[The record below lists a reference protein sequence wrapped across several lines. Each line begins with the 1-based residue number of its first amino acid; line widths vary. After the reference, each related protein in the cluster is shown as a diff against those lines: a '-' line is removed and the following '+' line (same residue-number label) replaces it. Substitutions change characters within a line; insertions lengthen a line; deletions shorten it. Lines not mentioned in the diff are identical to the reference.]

1 MRQRAETRLR
11 HNWFCSKRKGNRMR
25 NFMPDPADL
34 RWLVRSLDL
43 SSFSAA
49 AREMDVAVSVVTRG
63 VDRLEAGYGVT
74 LLRRSTHGL
83 SATPEGAELA
93 QEARELL
100 ERLEDISSALSK
112 QRNRVAGVVRL
123 ASSQEICEELIVP
136 HLTRLRAQHP
146 ALRIELVA
154 EDRVA
159 DLVTDGID
167 VALRTTVGNSES
179 VVARELG
186 SFERRLY
193 AAPEYLRMHGVPD
206 SPQALHQ
213 HHAVTHTAQGPSVTW
228 AFRKSGRK
236 MDVTVRPQLAAST
249 SALVHHALVAGAGVG
264 MLSRPLAAA
273 DVARGR
279 LVEVL
284 APFASGVEYTMYAVS
299 LPGRRGTARVRAVVD
314 FLRETA
320 GKQWVMA

>member
-1 MRQRAETRLR
+1 MP
-11 HNWFCSKRKGNRMR
+11 
-25 NFMPDPADL
+25 NFLPDPADL

-43 SSFSAA
+43 GSFSAA
-49 AREMDVAVSVVTRG
+49 ARELDVAVSVVTRG

-83 SATPEGAELA
+83 SATPEGLELA

-100 ERLEDISSALSK
+100 ARMEDISAALSR
-112 QRNRVAGVVRL
+112 QRGRVAGVVRL
-123 ASSQEICEELIVP
+123 ASSQELCEELVIP
-136 HLTRLRAQHP
+136 HLARLRAQHP

-167 VALRTTVGNSES
+167 VALRTTVGNSDS

-186 SFERRLY
+186 TFERRLY
-193 AAPEYLRMHGVPD
+193 AAPDYLRQHGEPD
-206 SPQALHQ
+206 NPHELHRHQ
-213 HHAVTHTAQGPSVTW
+213 IVTHTAQGPSVTW
-228 AFRKSGRK
+228 TFRQAGRA
-236 MDVTVRPQLAAST
+236 MEVAVRSQLAANS
-249 SALVHHALVAGAGVG
+249 SALVHHALVNGAGIG

-284 APFASGVEYTMYAVS
+284 APYASGAQYTMFAVS
-299 LPGRRGTARVRAVVD
+299 LPNRRSAARVRAVID
-314 FLRETA
+314 FLEEAARGPWA
-320 GKQWVMA
+320 MQ

>member
-1 MRQRAETRLR
+1 
-11 HNWFCSKRKGNRMR
+11 
-25 NFMPDPADL
+25 MPDPSDL

-43 SSFSAA
+43 GSFSAA
-49 AREMDVAVSVVTRG
+49 ARELDVAVSVVTRG

-74 LLRRSTHGL
+74 LMRRSTHGL

-100 ERLEDISSALSK
+100 ERFDDIASTLSR
-112 QRNRVAGVVRL
+112 QQSRVAGVVRL
-123 ASSQEICEELIVP
+123 ASSQEICEQLIVP
-136 HLTRLRAQHP
+136 ELIRLRTLHP

-193 AAPEYLRMHGVPD
+193 AAPGYLQEHGLPE
-206 SPQALHQ
+206 SPHDLHR
-213 HHAVTHTAQGPSVTW
+213 HHVVTHTAQGPAVTW
-228 AFRKSGRK
+228 VFRHRGRK
-236 MDVTVRPQLAAST
+236 VDVTLRTQLAAST
-249 SALVHHALVAGAGVG
+249 SALVHHALVAGAGIG
-264 MLSRPLAAA
+264 MLSCPLAAA

-284 APFASGVEYTMYAVS
+284 APFAPATPHMMYAVS
-299 LPGRRGTARVRAVVD
+299 LPGRRGAARVRAVVD
-314 FLRETA
+314 FLRDTA
-320 GKQWVMA
+320 RRQWGLNQGARRSRSQPPSA

>member
-1 MRQRAETRLR
+1 MP
-11 HNWFCSKRKGNRMR
+11 
-25 NFMPDPADL
+25 NFLPDPPDL

-43 SSFSAA
+43 GSFSAA
-49 AREMDVAVSVVTRG
+49 ARELDVAVSVVTRG

-83 SATPEGAELA
+83 SATPEGLELA

-100 ERLEDISSALSK
+100 ARMEDISAALSR
-112 QRNRVAGVVRL
+112 QRGRVAGVVRL
-123 ASSQEICEELIVP
+123 ASSQELCEELVIP
-136 HLTRLRAQHP
+136 HLARLRAQHP

-167 VALRTTVGNSES
+167 VALRTTVGNSDS

-186 SFERRLY
+186 RFERRLY
-193 AAPEYLRMHGVPD
+193 ASPDYLRQHGEPD
-206 SPQALHQ
+206 NPHDLHRHQ
-213 HHAVTHTAQGPSVTW
+213 TVTHTAQGPSVTW
-228 AFRKSGRK
+228 TFRQAGRA
-236 MDVTVRPQLAAST
+236 MEVAVRSQLAANS
-249 SALVHHALVAGAGVG
+249 SALVHHALVNGAGIG

-284 APFASGVEYTMYAVS
+284 APYASGAQYTMFAVS
-299 LPGRRGTARVRAVVD
+299 LPNRRSAARVRAVID
-314 FLRETA
+314 FLEEAARGPWA
-320 GKQWVMA
+320 MQ

>member
-1 MRQRAETRLR
+1 MP
-11 HNWFCSKRKGNRMR
+11 
-25 NFMPDPADL
+25 NFLPDPADL

-43 SSFSAA
+43 RSFSAA
-49 AREMDVAVSVVTRG
+49 ARELDVAVSVVTRG

-83 SATPEGAELA
+83 SATPEGLELA

-100 ERLEDISSALSK
+100 ARMEDISAALSR
-112 QRNRVAGVVRL
+112 QRGRVAGVVRL
-123 ASSQEICEELIVP
+123 ASSQELCEELVIP
-136 HLTRLRAQHP
+136 HLARLRAQHP

-167 VALRTTVGNSES
+167 VALRTTVGNSEA

-186 SFERRLY
+186 RFERRLY
-193 AAPEYLRMHGVPD
+193 AAPDYLRQHGEPD
-206 SPQALHQ
+206 NPHDLHRHQ
-213 HHAVTHTAQGPSVTW
+213 TVTHTAQGPSVTW
-228 AFRKSGRK
+228 TFRHAGRA
-236 MDVTVRPQLAAST
+236 MEVAVRSQLAANS
-249 SALVHHALVAGAGVG
+249 SALVHHALVNGAGIG

-284 APFASGVEYTMYAVS
+284 APYASGAQYTMFAVS
-299 LPGRRGTARVRAVVD
+299 LPNRRSAARVRAVID
-314 FLRETA
+314 FLEEAARGPWA
-320 GKQWVMA
+320 MQ

>member
-1 MRQRAETRLR
+1 MP
-11 HNWFCSKRKGNRMR
+11 
-25 NFMPDPADL
+25 NFLPDPADL

-43 SSFSAA
+43 GSFSAA
-49 AREMDVAVSVVTRG
+49 ARELDVAVSVVTRG

-83 SATPEGAELA
+83 SATPEGLELA

-100 ERLEDISSALSK
+100 ARMEDISAALSR
-112 QRNRVAGVVRL
+112 QRGRVAGVVRL
-123 ASSQEICEELIVP
+123 ASSQELCEELVIP
-136 HLTRLRAQHP
+136 HLARLRAQHP
-146 ALRIELVA
+146 ALRIELLA

-167 VALRTTVGNSES
+167 VALRTTVGNSDS

-186 SFERRLY
+186 RFERRLY
-193 AAPEYLRMHGVPD
+193 ASPDYLRQHGAPD
-206 SPQALHQ
+206 NPHDLHRHQ
-213 HHAVTHTAQGPSVTW
+213 TVTHTAQGPSVTW
-228 AFRKSGRK
+228 TFRQGGRT
-236 MDVTVRPQLAAST
+236 MEVAVRSQLAANS
-249 SALVHHALVAGAGVG
+249 SALVHHALVNGAGIG

-284 APFASGVEYTMYAVS
+284 APYASGAQYTMFAVS
-299 LPGRRGTARVRAVVD
+299 LPNRRSAARVRAVID
-314 FLRETA
+314 FLEEAARGPWA
-320 GKQWVMA
+320 MQ